1 MYKRQGLNGQIEP
14 AMKAIWCSAD
24 RNKAFDEAMKGNAPK
39 MAAPDS
45 CKIDISQHYKL
56 GVLFGIQGTPA
67 MLTDTGM
74 MIPGYQSPQE
84 LKQVL
89 DNQKRGG

>member
-1 MYKRQGLNGQIEP
+1 MTPGYDQPLYIL
-14 AMKAIWCSAD
+14 
-24 RNKAFDEAMKGNAPK
+24 AFDHRTSFTTK
-39 MAAPDS
+39 
-45 CKIDISQHYKL
+45 
-56 GVLFGIQGTPA
+56 LFGIQGTPA
-67 MLTDTGM
+67 MLTDSGM